1 MEGLGMP
8 VMRQIRI
15 MPASV
20 TTEDKVEELKQ
31 QSDIQ
36 KALEQTAVPKEL
48 ISVPAKRKQKLFLGT
63 YFTFLLLF
71 TGFYYLLR
79 LGLFYV
85 ANPYRPFVQRVLVG
99 SMAIVITLGLARTL
113 DVYFI
118 SRVQDSVSKYNI
130 RRIVKLLAALL
141 VALIVI
147 TVLFA
152 NWYTAMVSLGLG
164 SLILG
169 FALQTPITSF
179 FAWIYILVRAPYRVG
194 DRIKIG
200 DATGDVIDVGYL
212 DTTLW
217 EFGGDFLSTDHPSG
231 RVIRF
236 PNAKVLSSAVYNYS
250 WPLFPYIWNEI
261 KFNVAYESDLDFVA
275 QTMQEVAEEELG
287 EAMLERVR
295 TYTELL
301 AETPVDQL
309 QVREKPTV
317 IFRVN
322 GNTWLDAIVRYL
334 GRPGEAGRIKTRLIK
349 KMLER
354 LNAEPDRTLFPK
366 TNAR

>member
-1 MEGLGMP
+1 
-8 VMRQIRI
+8 

-48 ISVPAKRKQKLFLGT
+48 IGVPAKRKQKLFLGT
-63 YFTFLLLF
+63 YFTLLLLLS
-71 TGFYYLLR
+71 GFYYLLR

-194 DRIKIG
+194 DRIRIE

-217 EFGGDFLSTDHPSG
+217 EFGGDYLSTDHPSG
-231 RVIRF
+231 RVIKF
-236 PNAKVLSSAVYNYS
+236 PNSVVLRSAVYNYS

-261 KFNVAYESDLDFVA
+261 KFNVAYESDLEFVA
-275 QTMQEVAEEELG
+275 KIMRQVAEEEIG
-287 EAMLERVR
+287 EAMIERVR
-295 TYTELL
+295 TFRSLL
-301 AETPVDQL
+301 SETPVDQL
-309 QVREKPTV
+309 EVREYPNV
-317 IFRVN
+317 LFRVN
-322 GNTWLDAIVRYL
+322 DNTWLEAIVRYL
-334 GRPGEAGRIKTRLIK
+334 VEPRRAGRVKSKLIE
-349 KMLER
+349 KMLTE
-354 LNAEPDRTLFPK
+354 LNTEPNKVMFPK
-366 TNAR
+366 GAAR

>member
-1 MEGLGMP
+1 
-8 VMRQIRI
+8 

-48 ISVPAKRKQKLFLGT
+48 IGVPAKRKQKLFLGT
-63 YFTFLLLF
+63 YFTLLLLLS
-71 TGFYYLLR
+71 GFYYLLR

-194 DRIKIG
+194 DRIRIE

-217 EFGGDFLSTDHPSG
+217 EFGGDYLSTDHPSG
-231 RVIRF
+231 RVIKF
-236 PNAKVLSSAVYNYS
+236 PNSVVLRSAVYNYS

-261 KFNVAYESDLDFVA
+261 KFNVAYESDLEFVA
-275 QTMQEVAEEELG
+275 KIMRQVAEEEIG
-287 EAMLERVR
+287 EAMIERVR
-295 TYTELL
+295 TFRSLLSETNRQLPMLSRSGPVLTRSTCEL
-301 AETPVDQL
+301 Q
-309 QVREKPTV
+309 
-317 IFRVN
+317 
-322 GNTWLDAIVRYL
+322 AIVMIRK
-334 GRPGEAGRIKTRLIK
+334 RT
-349 KMLER
+349 
-354 LNAEPDRTLFPK
+354 EPRASIP
-366 TNAR
+366 

>member
-1 MEGLGMP
+1 
-8 VMRQIRI
+8 

-48 ISVPAKRKQKLFLGT
+48 IGVPAKRKQKLFLGT
-63 YFTFLLLF
+63 YFTLLLLLS
-71 TGFYYLLR
+71 GFYYLLR

-194 DRIKIG
+194 DRIRIE

-217 EFGGDFLSTDHPSG
+217 EFGGEYLSTDHPSG
-231 RVIRF
+231 RVIKF
-236 PNAKVLSSAVYNYS
+236 PNSVVLRSAVYNYS

-261 KFNVAYESDLDFVA
+261 KFNVAYESDLEFVA
-275 QTMQEVAEEELG
+275 KIMRQVAEEEIG
-287 EAMLERVR
+287 EAMIERVR
-295 TYTELL
+295 TFRSLL
-301 AETPVDQL
+301 SETPVDQL
-309 QVREKPTV
+309 EVREYPNV
-317 IFRVN
+317 LFRVN
-322 GNTWLDAIVRYL
+322 DNTWLEAIVRYL
-334 GRPGEAGRIKTRLIK
+334 VEPRRAGRVKSKLIE
-349 KMLER
+349 KMLTE
-354 LNAEPDRTLFPK
+354 LNTEPNKVMFPK
-366 TNAR
+366 GAAR